1 MMTLLIDLSWYV
13 IEEFLY
19 KCMYIVISVGFNV
32 KRGNSEWQ
40 GHSEWFNISETTE
53 NSKLKV
59 GSYYYIL
66 QL

>member
-19 KCMYIVISVGFNV
+19 KNVYCSVRFNV
-32 KRGNSEWQ
+32 KRGNSEWR

-53 NSKLKV
+53 NPELKV
-59 GSYYYIL
+59 GR
-66 QL
+66 